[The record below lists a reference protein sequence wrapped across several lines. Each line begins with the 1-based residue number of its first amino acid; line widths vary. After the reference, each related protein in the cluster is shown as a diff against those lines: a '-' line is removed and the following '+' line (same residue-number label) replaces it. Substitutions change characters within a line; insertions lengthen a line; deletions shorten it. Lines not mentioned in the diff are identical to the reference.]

1 MVLKWQFLS
10 RSTYNNGMTTCGPQL
25 FCGGGMIA
33 LYTFLV
39 DGRKDT
45 TTNGVVRTPASSDS
59 ESGNVVLYGFSAL
72 ENTIFT
78 SL

>member
-1 MVLKWQFLS
+1 VSDQGILFATAQI
-10 RSTYNNGMTTCGPQL
+10 
-25 FCGGGMIA
+25 FCGSGTITPDTC
-33 LYTFLV
+33 LI

-59 ESGNVVLYGFSAL
+59 ASGKVVLYAFSAL

-78 SL
+78 VP